1 MPLKYVEEV
10 VMMDQIQDGSEN
22 EFHSEDLVLWHA
34 HNDKRTLPIPGVVVR
49 QLEHDI
55 IIRTC
60 VEGSVREVAVPP
72 DELEKR

>member
-1 MPLKYVEEV
+1 
-10 VMMDQIQDGSEN
+10 MMYQIQDGAEN

-34 HNDKRTLPIPGVVVR
+34 HNDKRAQPIPGVVIR

-72 DELEKR
+72 EELEKR